1 MIEVMFQVRKDGFK
15 DNPAAPEELDVV
27 EEDDQFTHM
36 IGLDDATNGEE
47 VSSTIGTIRLWA
59 EYSTNTSIASFSK
72 HAKFAKMKTTN
83 ILLFRYCL
91 TGAERV
97 QARP

>member
-15 DNPAAPEELDVV
+15 DNPAVPEELDVV

-47 VSSTIGTIRLWA
+47 VS
-59 EYSTNTSIASFSK
+59 
-72 HAKFAKMKTTN
+72 
-83 ILLFRYCL
+83 
-91 TGAERV
+91 
-97 QARP
+97 

>member
-15 DNPAAPEELDVV
+15 DNPAVPEELDVV

-47 VSSTIGTIRLWA
+47 VISEIHLWP
-59 EYSTNTSIASFSK
+59 EYSTNASITSFSEPVQ
-72 HAKFAKMKTTN
+72 FAKMKTTN
-83 ILLFRYCL
+83 I
-91 TGAERV
+91 
-97 QARP
+97 

>member
-15 DNPAAPEELDVV
+15 DNPAVPEELDVV

-47 VSSTIGTIRLWA
+47 VSSTIRFWA
-59 EYSTNTSIASFSK
+59 EYSTKTSITNSSK
-72 HAKFAKMKTTN
+72 PS
-83 ILLFRYCL
+83 LFEEKR
-91 TGAERV
+91 
-97 QARP
+97 